1 MQQAIQYLKGDSR
14 KLLIFLALV
23 SVGCIFLSALFG
35 TVINVVIVCLL
46 IIFVSIYI
54 IYKSPVHG
62 LTITLSIAFLLPLF
76 LKMFKLYS
84 IPITT
89 LIELVNLLL
98 FAILIIKG
106 KFAGWKS
113 LPGILMLIW
122 AGLQFAEIFN
132 PNAQSRVAGFLAMR
146 ATLMVVLGFF
156 NSYSAIGSKEDVYTL
171 FRGWLLL
178 ALSAALYGIYQ
189 EYFGLPS
196 YDFEWATVDEFRY
209 KLLFTWGRLR
219 KFSFFTSASEFGLVM
234 VYSGL
239 GVLVLGLRPA
249 LNFRKRIWFIVLAA
263 LMFAAMMFSG
273 SRTAM
278 VLMVAGG
285 AFLTALTL
293 WRRALLM
300 IACIGFVSLLF
311 VFKPTSN
318 KALRVMLTAF
328 EGTEDASMNVR
339 LLNQSLIRGYIRDAP
354 LGFGIG
360 STGYYGAK
368 YSPNSFIGTFPPDSE
383 LVKIAIETGWIGLLF
398 WCVILMLIFTYGI
411 NAYFR
416 ARDSEIKALM
426 AVPLV
431 VFFAMI
437 IGLYPQECFRAPVLG
452 TLFSFMIGLIT
463 KLKSLDERSVTH

>member
-1 MQQAIQYLKGDSR
+1 M
-14 KLLIFLALV
+14 LL
-23 SVGCIFLSALFG
+23 
-35 TVINVVIVCLL
+35 
-46 IIFVSIYI
+46 
-54 IYKSPVHG
+54 
-62 LTITLSIAFLLPLF
+62 
-76 LKMFKLYS
+76 
-84 IPITT
+84 
-89 LIELVNLLL
+89 
-98 FAILIIKG
+98 
-106 KFAGWKS
+106 
-113 LPGILMLIW
+113 W

-132 PNAQSRVAGFLAMR
+132 PNSQSRVAGFLAMR
-146 ATLMVVLGFF
+146 ATLMVVVGFF
-156 NSYSAIGSKEDVYTL
+156 NTYSAIESKKDVYTL
-171 FRGWLLL
+171 FHGWLTL
-178 ALSAALYGIYQ
+178 ALAAALYGAYQ

-239 GVLVLGLRPA
+239 GALVLGLCPA
-249 LNFRKRIWFIVLAA
+249 LNFRKRIWFIVLAV

-285 AFLTALTL
+285 AFLAALTL

-300 IACIGFVSLLF
+300 IASIGFVCLLF

-383 LVKIAIETGWIGLLF
+383 LVKIAIETGWIGLFL
-398 WCVILMLIFTYGI
+398 WCSLLILIFSYGI

-431 VFFAMI
+431 VFLAMI

-463 KLKSLDERSVTH
+463 KLKSLDERSVNH